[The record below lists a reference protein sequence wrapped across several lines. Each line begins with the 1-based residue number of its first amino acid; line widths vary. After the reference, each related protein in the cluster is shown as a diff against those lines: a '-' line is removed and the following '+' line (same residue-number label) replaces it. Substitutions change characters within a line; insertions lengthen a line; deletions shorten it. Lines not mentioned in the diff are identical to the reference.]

1 MSNFISIWYE
11 KYKPQTIQ
19 DLILPQELKD
29 HLQNMVNSRD
39 IPNISMFSSIPG
51 CGKSSIAN
59 AIISETQLPSL
70 WINASLDKG
79 IDVIRG
85 EIMSFASAVSFE
97 DTIKIVVMDEFDNF
111 TKDGQSA
118 FRGFLDEFSG
128 SCRFIFTGNSKSK
141 VLEPLLNRTEVYDF
155 NNWSLKEL
163 AKPLFSRLSDILKT
177 EKISFQDEDVVQVI
191 RMNFPSIRAMIGSLQ
206 RSSTTGT
213 LKLVE
218 CTSLS
223 TNDTLKNAL
232 IAKDFEGIIQLC
244 NNFVSPDDF
253 YTYLYNY
260 VSVQTDELEMEFK
273 KADRPNII
281 VTCAKYAHMSSMVRD
296 KNLNLAA
303 CILEIIQ
310 KIK

>member
-1 MSNFISIWYE
+1 
-11 KYKPQTIQ
+11 
-19 DLILPQELKD
+19 
-29 HLQNMVNSRD
+29 
-39 IPNISMFSSIPG
+39 
-51 CGKSSIAN
+51 
-59 AIISETQLPSL
+59 
-70 WINASLDKG
+70 
-79 IDVIRG
+79 
-85 EIMSFASAVSFE
+85 
-97 DTIKIVVMDEFDNF
+97 MDEFDNF